1 MKSIFTFQQYVL
13 ILATAVAYIALGYY
27 VPRSE
32 FFSLLGFYSMA
43 FVSFIFLLKKQ
54 SSNTTALFNIGI
66 LFRLLFFFGIPFWSQ
81 DFYRFIW
88 DGNLILNGFNPYLNT
103 PNEIID
109 TTTIFNA
116 KELYQNMGSLS
127 AKHYSNYP
135 PLNQLF
141 FAIASWVGGSSIF
154 VTVLG
159 LKTILLFADIGIYH
173 IGKKVLLLLNQDPNK
188 IFFYFLNPLVIIEL
202 TANCHFE
209 GVMLF
214 FFLAGIYFFWQN
226 KHLLAAIFISLSII
240 AKLLPLLL
248 LPFFYQK
255 LGFKKSFVFYS
266 IILGLSILSFTPF
279 LSEELIANYTKT
291 IGLWFTN
298 FEFNASIY
306 YVIREIGFYYKGYNI
321 IGSVGKITPIV
332 TILVVLFFALVR
344 KNKNLNDF
352 FPNSLVALA
361 IYFFIST
368 TVHPW
373 YAINLILLAVF
384 TNYKFTL
391 IWSYLIVLSYFAYSQ
406 TPFKENF
413 ILLLI
418 EYGIVFLALIFD
430 LSNIIKFKNGGTFSL
445 ESKRTKL

>member
-1 MKSIFTFQQYVL
+1 MNSTFTFQQYVV
-13 ILATAVAYIALGYY
+13 ILATVIAYIALGYY

-32 FFSLLGFYSMA
+32 FSSLLGFYSIA
-43 FVSFIFLLKKQ
+43 FVGFLVLLKNQ
-54 SSNTTALFNIGI
+54 SNNTTALFYIGI

-214 FFLAGIYFFWQN
+214 FFLLGIYFFWQN
-226 KHLLAAIFISLSII
+226 KNWLAAVFISLSII
-240 AKLLPLLL
+240 TKLLPLLL

-255 LGFKKSFVFYS
+255 LGFKKSLGFYS
-266 IILGLSILSFTPF
+266 IILGFTILSFIPF

-321 IGSVGKITPIV
+321 IGSVGKITPII

-352 FPNSLVALA
+352 FANSLVALA

-384 TNYKFTL
+384 TNHKFTL

-406 TPFKENF
+406 NPFKENF

-418 EYGIVFLALIFD
+418 EYGIVFVALIID
-430 LSNIIKFKNGGTFSL
+430 QSNVIKSQNNLTSTVEIK
-445 ESKRTKL
+445 

>member
-188 IFFYFLNPLVIIEL
+188 IFFYFLNPL
-202 TANCHFE
+202 
-209 GVMLF
+209 
-214 FFLAGIYFFWQN
+214 
-226 KHLLAAIFISLSII
+226 
-240 AKLLPLLL
+240 
-248 LPFFYQK
+248 
-255 LGFKKSFVFYS
+255 
-266 IILGLSILSFTPF
+266 
-279 LSEELIANYTKT
+279 
-291 IGLWFTN
+291 
-298 FEFNASIY
+298 
-306 YVIREIGFYYKGYNI
+306 
-321 IGSVGKITPIV
+321 KI
-332 TILVVLFFALVR
+332 
-344 KNKNLNDF
+344 
-352 FPNSLVALA
+352 
-361 IYFFIST
+361 
-368 TVHPW
+368 
-373 YAINLILLAVF
+373 
-384 TNYKFTL
+384 
-391 IWSYLIVLSYFAYSQ
+391 
-406 TPFKENF
+406 
-413 ILLLI
+413 
-418 EYGIVFLALIFD
+418 
-430 LSNIIKFKNGGTFSL
+430 
-445 ESKRTKL
+445 